1 MIKLNEQIEFNIFSF
16 LSTFA
21 RSLIEIFISL
31 YLFKNGISLH
41 NIILF
46 YFCVNMFAVPLSY
59 VFVKLGEKTK
69 YIYIMIIGLIAF
81 IIVQLLLRNVINSNY
96 YLILLAFVYSVYRR
110 GYWVARRLYITEIM
124 PTNKTSG
131 LFSIVLVLSQL
142 ASIVAGC
149 VGSII
154 LNNVGIV
161 TLTIIS
167 STLLFLS
174 VIPLLGIKHNNVSKD
189 IKLKESIKKYNKN
202 NYLVFSFYE
211 LNNLLTFIFPIYIAL
226 HVENSYFLVGNLNVI
241 SNIAIIL
248 FIMIYG
254 KVLDKNKNYIAIS
267 TMLVLLC
274 TILKFNIKSYYILAI
289 YFVEGIVTK
298 MQSQS
303 VNKIYFE
310 NRGDMDLTHYNLI
323 YQIMEC
329 LVRALVTFPLLFIDD
344 IRIMIIFV
352 ICVIFSLLIIYMFNI
367 KNKKYTNSN

>member
-367 KNKKYTNSN
+367 KNKKYTNNN

>member
-16 LSTFA
+16 ISTFA

-46 YFCVNMFAVPLSY
+46 YFFVNMFAVPLSY

-81 IIVQLLLRNVINSNY
+81 VIVQMLLRNVINSNS
-96 YLILLAFVYSVYRR
+96 YLILVAFVYSVYRR

-142 ASIVAGC
+142 ASIAAGY

-167 STLLFLS
+167 SILLFLS
-174 VIPLLGIKHNNVSKD
+174 VIPLFGVKHNSVSKN
-189 IKLKESIKKYNKN
+189 IKLKENIKKYNKN

-226 HVENSYFLVGNLNVI
+226 HVENSYSLAGNLNAI

-248 FIMIYG
+248 FIIIYG
-254 KVLDKNKNYIAIS
+254 KVLNKHKNYIVTS
-267 TMLVLLC
+267 TILVLLC
-274 TILKFNIKSYYILAI
+274 AILKFNINSYYILII

-367 KNKKYTNSN
+367 KNKKYKNNN

>member
-81 IIVQLLLRNVINSNY
+81 VIVQLLLRNVINSNY

-367 KNKKYTNSN
+367 KNKKYTNNN

>member
-81 IIVQLLLRNVINSNY
+81 VIVQLLLRNVINSNY

-211 LNNLLTFIFPIYIAL
+211 LNNLLTFIFPIYVAL

-254 KVLDKNKNYIAIS
+254 KVLDKNKNYIVIS

-352 ICVIFSLLIIYMFNI
+352 ICVISSLLIIYMFNI
-367 KNKKYTNSN
+367 KNKKYTNNN

>member
-1 MIKLNEQIEFNIFSF
+1 MIKLNEQVEFNIFSF

-46 YFCVNMFAVPLSY
+46 YFFVNMFAVPLSY

-81 IIVQLLLRNVINSNY
+81 VIVQLLLRNVINSNY

-226 HVENSYFLVGNLNVI
+226 HVENSYFLAGNLNAI

-254 KVLDKNKNYIAIS
+254 KVLDKNKNYIATS
-267 TMLVLLC
+267 TILVLLC
-274 TILKFNIKSYYILAI
+274 AILKFNIKSYYILAI

-352 ICVIFSLLIIYMFNI
+352 ICVISSLLIIYMFNI
-367 KNKKYTNSN
+367 KNKKYTNNN

>member
-81 IIVQLLLRNVINSNY
+81 VIVQLLLRNVINSNY

-226 HVENSYFLVGNLNVI
+226 HVENSYFLAGNLNAI

-254 KVLDKNKNYIAIS
+254 KVLDKNKNYIATS
-267 TMLVLLC
+267 TILVLLC
-274 TILKFNIKSYYILAI
+274 AILKFNIKSYYILAI

-329 LVRALVTFPLLFIDD
+329 LVRALITFPLLFIDD

-352 ICVIFSLLIIYMFNI
+352 ICVISSLLIIYMFNI
-367 KNKKYTNSN
+367 KNKKYPNNN

>member
-31 YLFKNGISLH
+31 YLFKNGISFH

-46 YFCVNMFAVPLSY
+46 YFFVNMFAVPLSY

-81 IIVQLLLRNVINSNY
+81 VIVQLLLRNVINSNY

-226 HVENSYFLVGNLNVI
+226 HVENSYFLAGNLNAI

-254 KVLDKNKNYIAIS
+254 KVLDKNKNYIATS
-267 TMLVLLC
+267 TILVLLC
-274 TILKFNIKSYYILAI
+274 AILKFNIKSYYILAI

-329 LVRALVTFPLLFIDD
+329 FVRALVTFPLLFIDD

-352 ICVIFSLLIIYMFNI
+352 ICVIFSLLIIDMFNI
-367 KNKKYTNSN
+367 KNKKYTNNN

>member
-81 IIVQLLLRNVINSNY
+81 VIVQLLLRNVINSNY

-161 TLTIIS
+161 TLNIIS

-174 VIPLLGIKHNNVSKD
+174 VIPLLGIKHNSVSKD

-226 HVENSYFLVGNLNVI
+226 HVENSYFLAGNLNAI

-254 KVLDKNKNYIAIS
+254 KVLDKNKNYIATS
-267 TMLVLLC
+267 TILVLLC
-274 TILKFNIKSYYILAI
+274 AILKFNIKSYYILAI

-329 LVRALVTFPLLFIDD
+329 LVRALITFPLLFIDD

-352 ICVIFSLLIIYMFNI
+352 ICVISSLLIIYMFNI
-367 KNKKYTNSN
+367 KNKKYPNNN

>member
-31 YLFKNGISLH
+31 YLFKNGISFH

-46 YFCVNMFAVPLSY
+46 YFFVNMFAVPLSY
-59 VFVKLGEKTK
+59 FFVKLGEKTK

-81 IIVQLLLRNVINSNY
+81 VIVQLLLRNVINSNY

-226 HVENSYFLVGNLNVI
+226 HVENSYFLAGNLNAI

-254 KVLDKNKNYIAIS
+254 KVLDKNKNYIATS
-267 TMLVLLC
+267 TILVLLC
-274 TILKFNIKSYYILAI
+274 AILKFNIKSYYILAI

-352 ICVIFSLLIIYMFNI
+352 ICVISSLLIIYMFNI
-367 KNKKYTNSN
+367 KNKKYTNNN

>member
-16 LSTFA
+16 ISTFD

-81 IIVQLLLRNVINSNY
+81 VIVQLLLRNVINSNY

-189 IKLKESIKKYNKN
+189 IKLKERRS
-202 NYLVFSFYE
+202 
-211 LNNLLTFIFPIYIAL
+211 
-226 HVENSYFLVGNLNVI
+226 EN
-241 SNIAIIL
+241 A
-248 FIMIYG
+248 
-254 KVLDKNKNYIAIS
+254 
-267 TMLVLLC
+267 
-274 TILKFNIKSYYILAI
+274 
-289 YFVEGIVTK
+289 
-298 MQSQS
+298 
-303 VNKIYFE
+303 
-310 NRGDMDLTHYNLI
+310 
-323 YQIMEC
+323 
-329 LVRALVTFPLLFIDD
+329 
-344 IRIMIIFV
+344 
-352 ICVIFSLLIIYMFNI
+352 
-367 KNKKYTNSN
+367 KYTKRLDVPISHQRDGQVNASNAEHDVSQQHDD

>member
-31 YLFKNGISLH
+31 YLFKNGISFH

-46 YFCVNMFAVPLSY
+46 YFFVNMFAVPLSY
-59 VFVKLGEKTK
+59 VFVKLGETTK

-81 IIVQLLLRNVINSNY
+81 VIVQLLLRNVINSNY

-189 IKLKESIKKYNKN
+189 IKLKESIKKYDKN

-226 HVENSYFLVGNLNVI
+226 HVENSYFLAGNLNAI

-254 KVLDKNKNYIAIS
+254 KVLDKNKNYIATS
-267 TMLVLLC
+267 TILVLLC
-274 TILKFNIKSYYILAI
+274 AILKFNIKSYYILAI

-323 YQIMEC
+323 YQIIEC

-352 ICVIFSLLIIYMFNI
+352 ICVISSLLIIYMFNI
-367 KNKKYTNSN
+367 KNKKYTR

>member
-31 YLFKNGISLH
+31 YLFKNGISFH

-46 YFCVNMFAVPLSY
+46 YFFVNMFAVPLSY
-59 VFVKLGEKTK
+59 FFVKLGEKTK
-69 YIYIMIIGLIAF
+69 YIYIMIIGLITF
-81 IIVQLLLRNVINSNY
+81 VIVQLLLRNVINSNY

-226 HVENSYFLVGNLNVI
+226 HVENSYFLAGNLNAI

-254 KVLDKNKNYIAIS
+254 KVLDKNKNYIATS
-267 TMLVLLC
+267 TILVLLC
-274 TILKFNIKSYYILAI
+274 AILKFNIKSYYILAI

-352 ICVIFSLLIIYMFNI
+352 ICVISSLLIIYMFNI
-367 KNKKYTNSN
+367 KNKKYTNNN

>member
-81 IIVQLLLRNVINSNY
+81 VIVQLLLRNVINSNY

>member
-16 LSTFA
+16 ISTFA

-31 YLFKNGISLH
+31 YLLKNGISLH

-46 YFCVNMFAVPLSY
+46 YFFANMFAVPLSY

-81 IIVQLLLRNVINSNY
+81 VIVQLLLRNVINSNY

-124 PTNKTSG
+124 PTKKTSE

-154 LNNVGIV
+154 LNNVGIL

-226 HVENSYFLVGNLNVI
+226 HVENSYFLAGNLNAI

-267 TMLVLLC
+267 TILVLLC
-274 TILKFNIKSYYILAI
+274 AILKFNIKSYYILAI

-352 ICVIFSLLIIYMFNI
+352 ICVISSLLIIYMFNI
-367 KNKKYTNSN
+367 KNKKYTNNN

>member
-1 MIKLNEQIEFNIFSF
+1 MDKLNEQIKFNIFSF
-16 LSTFA
+16 ISTFA

-46 YFCVNMFAVPLSY
+46 YFLVNIFAVPLSY

-81 IIVQLLLRNVINSNY
+81 VIVQLLLRNIINSNY
-96 YLILLAFVYSVYRR
+96 YLVLVAFIYSIYRR

-124 PTNKTSG
+124 PTKKTSG

-142 ASIVAGC
+142 ASIAAGY

-154 LNNVGIV
+154 LSNVDIV

-174 VIPLLGIKHNNVSKD
+174 VIPLFSIKHNNVSKD
-189 IKLKESIKKYNKN
+189 IKLKENLKKYNKN

-211 LNNLLTFIFPIYIAL
+211 LNNLLTFIFPIYIAIY
-226 HVENSYFLVGNLNVI
+226 VENSYSLAGNLNAV

-248 FIMIYG
+248 FIIFYG
-254 KVLDKNKNYIAIS
+254 KILNKNKNYIIIS
-267 TMLVLLC
+267 TILVLLC
-274 TILKFNIKSYYILAI
+274 SILKFNISNYYILVI
-289 YFVEGIVTK
+289 YFIEGIVTK
-298 MQSQS
+298 MQNQS

-310 NRGDMDLTHYNLI
+310 NRGNMDLTHYNLI
-323 YQIMEC
+323 YQLTEC
-329 LVRALVTFPLLFIDD
+329 SVRALVTFPLLFIND
-344 IRIMIIFV
+344 IRIMIILV
-352 ICVIFSLLIIYMFNI
+352 ICVMFFLLIIYMFNS
-367 KNKKYTNSN
+367 KNMNKDLL

>member
-31 YLFKNGISLH
+31 YLFKNGISFH

-46 YFCVNMFAVPLSY
+46 YFFVNMFAVPLSY
-59 VFVKLGEKTK
+59 FFVKLGEKTK
-69 YIYIMIIGLIAF
+69 YIYIMIIGLITF
-81 IIVQLLLRNVINSNY
+81 VIVQLLLRNVINSNY

-211 LNNLLTFIFPIYIAL
+211 LNNLLTFIFPIYSAL
-226 HVENSYFLVGNLNVI
+226 HVENSYFLAGNLNAI

-254 KVLDKNKNYIAIS
+254 KVLDKNKNYIATS
-267 TMLVLLC
+267 TILVLLC
-274 TILKFNIKSYYILAI
+274 AILKFNIKSYYILAI

-352 ICVIFSLLIIYMFNI
+352 ICVISSLLIIYMFNI
-367 KNKKYTNSN
+367 KNKKYTNNN

>member
-31 YLFKNGISLH
+31 YLFKNGISFH

-46 YFCVNMFAVPLSY
+46 YFFVNMFAVPLSY
-59 VFVKLGEKTK
+59 FFVKLGEKTK

-81 IIVQLLLRNVINSNY
+81 VIVQLLLRNVINSNY

-226 HVENSYFLVGNLNVI
+226 HVENSYFLAGNLNAI

-254 KVLDKNKNYIAIS
+254 KVLDKNKNYIATS
-267 TMLVLLC
+267 TILVLLC
-274 TILKFNIKSYYILAI
+274 AILKFNIKSYYILAI

-323 YQIMEC
+323 YHIMEC

-352 ICVIFSLLIIYMFNI
+352 ICVISSLLIIYMFNI
-367 KNKKYTNSN
+367 KNKKYTNNN

>member
-16 LSTFA
+16 ISTFA

-31 YLFKNGISLH
+31 YLLKNGISLH

-46 YFCVNMFAVPLSY
+46 YFFANMFAVPLSY

-81 IIVQLLLRNVINSNY
+81 VIVQLLLRNVINSNY

-124 PTNKTSG
+124 PTKKTSE

-154 LNNVGIV
+154 LNNVGIL

-226 HVENSYFLVGNLNVI
+226 HVENSYFLAGNLNAI

-267 TMLVLLC
+267 TILVLLC
-274 TILKFNIKSYYILAI
+274 AILKFNIKSYYILAI

-352 ICVIFSLLIIYMFNI
+352 ICVISSLLIIYMFNI
-367 KNKKYTNSN
+367 KNKKYKNNN

>member
-31 YLFKNGISLH
+31 YLFKNGISFH

-46 YFCVNMFAVPLSY
+46 YFFVNMFAVPLSY

-81 IIVQLLLRNVINSNY
+81 VIVQLLLRNVINSNY

-226 HVENSYFLVGNLNVI
+226 HVENSYFLAGNLNAI

-254 KVLDKNKNYIAIS
+254 KVLDKNKNYIATS
-267 TMLVLLC
+267 TILVLLC
-274 TILKFNIKSYYILAI
+274 AILKFNIKSYYILAI

-329 LVRALVTFPLLFIDD
+329 FVRALVTFPLLFIDD

-352 ICVIFSLLIIYMFNI
+352 ICVISSLLIIYMFNI
-367 KNKKYTNSN
+367 KNKKYTNNN

>member
-31 YLFKNGISLH
+31 YLFKNGISFH

-46 YFCVNMFAVPLSY
+46 YFFVNMFAVPLSY

-81 IIVQLLLRNVINSNY
+81 VIVQLLLRNVINSNY

-226 HVENSYFLVGNLNVI
+226 HVENSYFLAGNLNAI

-254 KVLDKNKNYIAIS
+254 KVLDKNKNYIATS
-267 TMLVLLC
+267 TILVLLC
-274 TILKFNIKSYYILAI
+274 AILKFNIKSYYILAI
-289 YFVEGIVTK
+289 YFIEGIVTK

-352 ICVIFSLLIIYMFNI
+352 ICVISSLLIIYMFNI
-367 KNKKYTNSN
+367 KNKKYTNNN